1 MKPFWPHVTCMYMYV
16 EFIVQKS
23 VLNRR
28 QKHLKQQA
36 TGIGIQTHH
45 WQLNGVIKI
54 GQLRTKKLK
63 Y

>member
-1 MKPFWPHVTCMYMYV
+1 MYVCMYV

-23 VLNRR
+23 VLERR

-36 TGIGIQTHH
+36 TSIGIPTYH
-45 WQLNGVIKI
+45 WQLIGVIKI